1 MSGAHQRYGKNYELD
16 QLELATADEVGFL
29 IGVSRLG
36 VARLTSTAGDWVSI
50 LDAFVSISCSA
61 GMRVVDGAWLEADLS
76 SLTLVTRDPD
86 ALGTYDGSE
95 IRLRYLDA
103 PGGDGPVIFD
113 GIVLSSD
120 LFSEIDEN
128 NLEVFTV
135 TLLARGFEAI
145 RNGLT
150 ATGTA
155 TSTWFAG
162 GGSAPVVQ
170 WDAGPVRTRA
180 ADITDGTVTLE
191 DDRADA
197 LTDAQLDIEPDVT
210 GTQGELL
217 ADLAIRAGV
226 LVDVSSGA
234 GIAFRAYQGA
244 PLWALE
250 DEHLVSGYGIAYDRE
265 SASALAV
272 SRHENTDY
280 VLAFRAGDGR
290 RLAQREISMG
300 FDDAWAAAT
309 FAGTVPLQG
318 QARPYLTAAVIPR
331 HDDLALPERLPIE
344 ARFRHAGVTH
354 RGAVIGLQH
363 TITKARWMIT
373 ADCAPV
379 HLITRVG
386 DGAPAAP
393 AHVAGALAG
402 TTATLTWSLEAAGTV
417 QTGSTSGA
425 FSLLT
430 ADADVVDVGDDLR
443 LHTSAGT
450 LKEDTIFRVTAK
462 AAPSGGKVLVS
473 VSPAPAATATAGDLL
488 RYNDFGLYPLGGW
501 TVWYQQL
508 LAGDA
513 FDHRQITPASTG
525 FTPSSV
531 TVFTNSAVIAGLS
544 AAATYRFTVYA
555 LSDTAGV
562 HSAPSDLI
570 EIVVP

>member
-29 IGVSRLG
+29 IGISRLG
-36 VARLTSTAGDWVSI
+36 VGRLTSTAGDWVSI
-50 LDAFVSISCSA
+50 LDQFVSISCSA
-61 GMRVVDGAWLEADLS
+61 GMRVVDGAWLEPDLS
-76 SLTLVTRDPD
+76 GLTLVTRDQS

-103 PGGDGPVIFD
+103 PGGDGPTIFD
-113 GIVLSSD
+113 GIVLSSE
-120 LFSEIDEN
+120 LLSELDEN

-155 TSTWFAG
+155 TTIYFAG
-162 GGSAPVVQ
+162 GGGTPVVQ
-170 WDAGPVRTRA
+170 WDAGRIRTRA
-180 ADITDGTVTLE
+180 ADITDGTVSAE
-191 DDRADA
+191 DDRADVY
-197 LTDAQLDIEPDVT
+197 LDGLLDDEPDVS

-217 ADLAIRAGV
+217 ADLAIRAGL

-234 GIAFRAYQGA
+234 GVAFRAYQGA
-244 PLWALE
+244 PLWQLE
-250 DEHLVSGYGIAYDRE
+250 DEHLVSGYGLAYDRD

-309 FAGTVPLQG
+309 FAGTVALQG
-318 QARPYLTAAVIPR
+318 QARQYLTGAVIPR
-331 HDDLALPERLPIE
+331 HDDLVLPERLPIE
-344 ARFRHAGVTH
+344 ARFRHDGVTH

-363 TITKARWMIT
+363 TISKARWMMT

-379 HLITRVG
+379 HFITRVG

-393 AHVAGALAG
+393 RHVAGAIGG

-443 LHTSAGT
+443 LHTSGGT

-473 VSPAPAATATAGDLL
+473 VSPAPAATASAGDLL
-488 RYNDFGLYPLGGW
+488 RYSDFGLYPLGGW
-501 TVWYQQL
+501 TIWYQEVL
-508 LAGDA
+508 PGPT
-513 FDHRQITPASTG
+513 FDYRQITPSTPG
-525 FTPSSV
+525 SV
-531 TVFTNSAVIAGLS
+531 PVSKTVFTNSATITGLTS
-544 AAATYRFTVYA
+544 GESYRFSVYA
-555 LSDTAGV
+555 LSDIAGV

-570 EIVVP
+570 ELAVP